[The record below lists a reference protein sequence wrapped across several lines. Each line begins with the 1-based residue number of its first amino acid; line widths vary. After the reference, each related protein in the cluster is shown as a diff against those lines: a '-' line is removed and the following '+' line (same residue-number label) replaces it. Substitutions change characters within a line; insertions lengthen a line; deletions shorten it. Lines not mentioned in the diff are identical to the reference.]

1 MKNPFDDDRFRFV
14 FTLAIAVS
22 FLWFSSLTSPLFWFG
37 VVSWV
42 LIFFLARR
50 VMRRILKADSWA
62 KAIES
67 GTFNRKVAIRFYPVL
82 VAMLYS
88 PLLLLFLATRIN
100 VLEPLLFSGMIGL
113 LVGLDCSIGYK
124 WVRRRRK

>member
-14 FTLAIAVS
+14 FSLLIAIS
-22 FLWFSSLTSPLFWFG
+22 FLWLSSLTSPLFWFG

-42 LIFFLARR
+42 LIFFLAGR

-82 VAMLYS
+82 IAMLYS

-124 WVRRRRK
+124 WVRQRRK